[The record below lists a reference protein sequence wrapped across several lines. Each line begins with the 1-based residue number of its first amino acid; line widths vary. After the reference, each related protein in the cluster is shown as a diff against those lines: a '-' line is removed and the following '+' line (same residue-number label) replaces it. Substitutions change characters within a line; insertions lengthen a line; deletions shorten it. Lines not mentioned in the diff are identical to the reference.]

1 MLESKALWQIQSD
14 AMNLDIIPDD
24 LNLSDVTKRLLIQRN
39 IKERQEIE
47 AFLDPRLEDLISPKL
62 LDSIDQV
69 YERVCQEI
77 ETKEKILVYG
87 DYDADGL
94 TATVILL
101 KTLRQ
106 L

>member
-39 IKERQEIE
+39 ITERQEIKS
-47 AFLDPRLEDLISPKL
+47 FLEPNLKDLISPKL

-69 YERVCQEI
+69 YERVFQAI
-77 ETKEKILVYG
+77 ETKEKILIYG
-87 DYDADGL
+87 DYDADGV
-94 TATVILL
+94 TATVI
-101 KTLRQ
+101 
-106 L
+106 